1 MNCYKDHSS
10 NPLSIYSKFT
20 TAFIQGAVVFQR
32 GIFFFFSLIRWFDS
46 VGRDIW
52 LGRSLLELKLQQRK
66 WCLIIMEVWCHL
78 VWLLYFTHDSSP
90 QDMWPVGFYNIC
102 SLKGTRIFDLN
113 KIRWR
118 LIYSVFWMSH
128 IHITVSQTFTH
139 LKRKWDW
146 VLGLFKKH
154 FSFQGSR
161 KYIHILRQTALQ
173 YSFGLFLF
181 AVFVCCC
188 KIWHL
193 RFFTSVT
200 SENASSNLYGKM

>member
-1 MNCYKDHSS
+1 MTNLATPEMLVFICQQWIVIRIIHPTPCPSTLSLPQHLYKEQ
-10 NPLSIYSKFT
+10 LFFK
-20 TAFIQGAVVFQR
+20 GEC
-32 GIFFFFSLIRWFDS
+32 FFFFSLIRWFDS

-118 LIYSVFWMSH
+118 LIFSVFWMSH

-139 LKRKWDW
+139 LKRKWDSW
-146 VLGLFKKH
+146 SIQKTF
-154 FSFQGSR
+154 
-161 KYIHILRQTALQ
+161 
-173 YSFGLFLF
+173 
-181 AVFVCCC
+181 
-188 KIWHL
+188 
-193 RFFTSVT
+193 
-200 SENASSNLYGKM
+200 

>member
-1 MNCYKDHSS
+1 
-10 NPLSIYSKFT
+10 
-20 TAFIQGAVVFQR
+20 
-32 GIFFFFSLIRWFDS
+32 
-46 VGRDIW
+46 
-52 LGRSLLELKLQQRK
+52 
-66 WCLIIMEVWCHL
+66 MEVWCHL

-118 LIYSVFWMSH
+118 LIDSVFWMSH

-154 FSFQGSR
+154 FNFQGSR
-161 KYIHILRQTALQ
+161 KYIHIYWDKQH
-173 YSFGLFLF
+173 YSTLLDCFCLLFLF
-181 AVFVCCC
+181 AAAKYDICVSLLVSPVKMLHQIYMAKCKFVFIFVSSLLKCVQF
-188 KIWHL
+188 WHPKQY
-193 RFFTSVT
+193 RQS
-200 SENASSNLYGKM
+200 GD